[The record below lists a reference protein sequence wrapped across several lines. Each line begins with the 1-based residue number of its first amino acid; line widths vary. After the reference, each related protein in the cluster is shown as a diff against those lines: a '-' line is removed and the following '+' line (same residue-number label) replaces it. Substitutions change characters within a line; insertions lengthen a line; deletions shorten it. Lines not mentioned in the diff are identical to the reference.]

1 MLKSFISRVE
11 IVAFGTALVLAGPVL
26 AVLWD
31 SMLPVVP
38 LGRDNLVDLRAL
50 SSGLVSEVL

>member
-1 MLKSFISRVE
+1 VLKSLISRIK
-11 IVAFGTALVLAGPVL
+11 IVAFSTALVLADPVL

-38 LGRDNLVDLRAL
+38 LDRDNLVDLRAL
-50 SSGLVSEVL
+50 WIGFSK